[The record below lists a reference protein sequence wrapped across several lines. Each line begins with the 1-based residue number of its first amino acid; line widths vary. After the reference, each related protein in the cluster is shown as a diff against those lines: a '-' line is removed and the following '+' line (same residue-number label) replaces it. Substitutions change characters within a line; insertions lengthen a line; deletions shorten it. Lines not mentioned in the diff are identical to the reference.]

1 MRCVHRVATL
11 FAALVLASTTA
22 FSQPERV
29 AAAAAG
35 EGKLA
40 AAQKVTVKAKVEA
53 IDLANREVTL
63 KQEDGTTDTLLV
75 SEEVKN
81 LPQLKVGDTVTME
94 YFESLTLALDKS
106 PDATPALSEKA
117 SEQRAELGKLPGGVR
132 THEVTVVAKVT
143 ALDAAKKTVTLTGP
157 KGRSVDLEVTPEQL
171 AKVKV
176 GDHVNAVY
184 TQALAVSV
192 TRETQ

>member
-1 MRCVHRVATL
+1 VFTVCAL
-11 FAALVLASTTA
+11 AAGAS

-63 KQEDGTTDTLLV
+63 KQEDGTVETVVV

-81 LPQLKVGDTVTME
+81 LPQLAVGDTVTME
-94 YFESLTLALDKS
+94 YFESLTLALNK
-106 PDATPALSEKA
+106 AEGAAPALSEKA
-117 SEQRAELGKLPGGVR
+117 SEQRAELGKLPDGVR
-132 THEVTVVAKVT
+132 THEITVVAKVT
-143 ALDAAKKTVTLTGP
+143 AIDAKESTVTLTGP
-157 KGRSVDLEVTPEQL
+157 KGRSVILEVAPETL

-184 TQALAVSV
+184 TEAVAVKV
-192 TRETQ
+192 TREAQ

>member
-1 MRCVHRVATL
+1 MARTNRVAIL
-11 FAALVLASTTA
+11 FTVCALAASAS

-63 KQEDGTTDTLLV
+63 KQEDGTTETVVV

-94 YFESLTLALDKS
+94 YFESLTLALDKTEG
-106 PDATPALSEKA
+106 AAAAVSEKA
-117 SEQRAELGKLPGGVR
+117 AEQRAEAGQLPGGVR
-132 THEVTVVAKVT
+132 AQQITVVAKVT
-143 ALDAAKKTVTLTGP
+143 AIDAKESTATLTGP
-157 KGRSVDLEVTPEQL
+157 KGRSVVLEVAPETL

-184 TQALAVSV
+184 TEALAVKV
-192 TRETQ
+192 TRETP

>member
-1 MRCVHRVATL
+1 MHRIAIL
-11 FAALVLASTTA
+11 FAVCVLFAGASFA
-22 FSQPERV
+22 QPESV

-63 KQEDGTTDTLLV
+63 KQDDGTTDTVQV

-94 YFESLTLALDKS
+94 YFESLTLALDKT
-106 PDATPALSEKA
+106 AGAAPALSEKA
-117 SEQRAELGKLPGGVR
+117 TEQRAELGKLPGGVR
-132 THEVTVVAKVT
+132 TQEITVVAKVT
-143 ALDAAKKTVTLTGP
+143 AIDAKKNTVTLTGP

-184 TQALAVSV
+184 TEAVAVKV
-192 TRETQ
+192 TRETP